1 MVSFRP
7 PRSATAAS
15 AFAFSK
21 HCLVSQQQ
29 FCLLL
34 TALPLFCLQRDRK
47 RYEDSREYLYVP
59 AKTPRALCRE
69 GKEGAKMNSMNSRE
83 SKRDEQ
89 WVQSNREELLERMA
103 RALPDEGW
111 IEALEGLFLA
121 RVAKPME
128 SPLAL
133 YQPAFCFVA
142 QGGKQVLVGEE
153 VLRYDP
159 GHYLL
164 FTVDL
169 PVIFRVEEAS
179 KEKPYFGLRLDL
191 APALVASVMM
201 EAGAENRKGDASVKA
216 IGVNPVDADLLD
228 AVVRLVRLVDK
239 PGEQR
244 ILAPLIRREIVY
256 RLLAGGEGARLGH
269 CVASSGGETRRISRA
284 IGRLRENYSE
294 PLKIEEIARE
304 LGMSVSGFHHHFKSV
319 TSMSPLQFQKQI
331 RLQEARRLM
340 LGEEL
345 DAASAGHR
353 VGYEDPAYFS
363 RDYKKLFGAP
373 PQRDISKLRSNLA
386 V

>member
-1 MVSFRP
+1 
-7 PRSATAAS
+7 
-15 AFAFSK
+15 
-21 HCLVSQQQ
+21 
-29 FCLLL
+29 
-34 TALPLFCLQRDRK
+34 
-47 RYEDSREYLYVP
+47 
-59 AKTPRALCRE
+59 
-69 GKEGAKMNSMNSRE
+69 MNRTE
-83 SKRDEQ
+83 AKRDEQ

-103 RALPDEGW
+103 RALPEDGW
-111 IEALEGLFLA
+111 TEALEDLFLA
-121 RVAKPME
+121 RVTKPME

-191 APALVASVMM
+191 APALVASVMI
-201 EAGAENRKGDASVKA
+201 EAGAETRKGDASIKA

-228 AVVRLVRLVDK
+228 AVVRLVRLADK

-244 ILAPLIRREIVY
+244 ILAPLIKREIVY
-256 RLLAGGEGARLGH
+256 RLLAGGEGARLSH
-269 CVASSGGETRRISRA
+269 LVASSRGDTRRISRA
-284 IGRLRENYSE
+284 IGRVREHYNE
-294 PLKIEEIARE
+294 PLKIEEIARD

-340 LGEEL
+340 LGEDL

-373 PQRDISKLRSNLA
+373 PQRDIANLRSNLEA
-386 V
+386 

>member
-1 MVSFRP
+1 VKYENI
-7 PRSATAAS
+7 A
-15 AFAFSK
+15 
-21 HCLVSQQQ
+21 LQ
-29 FCLLL
+29 FLDG
-34 TALPLFCLQRDRK
+34 F
-47 RYEDSREYLYVP
+47 
-59 AKTPRALCRE
+59 
-69 GKEGAKMNSMNSRE
+69 
-83 SKRDEQ
+83 
-89 WVQSNREELLERMA
+89 
-103 RALPDEGW
+103 
-111 IEALEGLFLA
+111 FLA
-121 RVAKPME
+121 RLTKPTE

-133 YQPAFCFVA
+133 YQPAFCLVA

-153 VLRYDP
+153 VLWYDP

-179 KEKPYFGLRLDL
+179 AENPYSGLRLDL
-191 APALVASVMM
+191 DPALVASVML
-201 EAGAENRKGDASVKA
+201 EAGAETRKGDACVKA

-228 AVVRLVRLVDK
+228 AVVRLVRLIDR

-244 ILAPLIRREIVY
+244 ILAPLIKREIVY
-256 RLLAGGEGARLGH
+256 RLLAGGEGVRLGH
-269 CVASSGGETRRISRA
+269 LVASSRGDTRRISRA
-284 IGRLRENYSE
+284 IGRLREHYDE
-294 PLKIEEIARE
+294 PLRIEEIARE

-340 LGEEL
+340 LGEDL

-373 PQRDISKLRSNLA
+373 PQRDIARLRGSLEPGGA
-386 V
+386 PARV